1 MTLDA
6 PKFAIIP
13 IMPFGNVIIA
23 VIIFDVLFSIYCLY
37 SWYTDKSLREVSYR
51 GSSLRRFLSKYG
63 FLIFALIL
71 EVIISVVIIGLYVL
85 QYIPILGW

>member
-1 MTLDA
+1 MTVDVSR
-6 PKFAIIP
+6 FV
-13 IMPFGNVIIA
+13 IMPFGNVIISI
-23 VIIFDVLFSIYCLY
+23 IIFDVLFSIYCLY
-37 SWYTDKSLREVSYR
+37 SWYTDKSLREVTYIGNSY
-51 GSSLRRFLSKYG
+51 LRKFLDKYG